1 MGYNTD
7 VCIAVQCTRIDYISN
22 YKKITVMNNSILKI
36 AIITLSIVTL
46 ISFSTDFANAENVP
60 NWIKNNALWYG
71 QGEITETE
79 FLNSIK
85 FLIENDILVLNK
97 EDTIK
102 RNQLAQ
108 IIIPNGNYVVSG
120 GAVYLPLNLEIN
132 PMTTV
137 QWLNDDIVQHTVQ
150 SQDEFGK
157 IIGLFN
163 SVPLNTGETFEF
175 KFTEEGVYNYYCSLH
190 PWRVGLVTVR

>member
-1 MGYNTD
+1 MFALPCNVLEFVIFST
-7 VCIAVQCTRIDYISN
+7 IN
-22 YKKITVMNNSILKI
+22 KIVMKNSILKI
-36 AIITLSIVTL
+36 TIIAISIVTL
-46 ISFSTDFANAENVP
+46 VSFSTNFANAENVP

-85 FLIENDILVLNK
+85 FLIENDILVLDNDN
-97 EDTIK
+97 EIK

-137 QWLNDDIVQHTVQ
+137 QWINDDVVQHTVQ
-150 SQDEFGK
+150 SQDKFGK

-163 SVPLNTGETFEF
+163 SIPLNTGETFEF

>member
-1 MGYNTD
+1 MFALPCNVLEFVIFST
-7 VCIAVQCTRIDYISN
+7 IN
-22 YKKITVMNNSILKI
+22 KIIVMKNSILKI
-36 AIITLSIVTL
+36 TIIAISIVTL
-46 ISFSTDFANAENVP
+46 VSFSTNFANAENVP

-85 FLIENDILVLNK
+85 FLIENDILVLDNDNDN
-97 EDTIK
+97 EIK
-102 RNQLAQ
+102 RNQLTQ

-137 QWLNDDIVQHTVQ
+137 QWLNDDVVQHTVQ
-150 SQDEFGK
+150 SQDKFGN

>member
-1 MGYNTD
+1 MF
-7 VCIAVQCTRIDYISN
+7 AVPCNVLKLVIFQIINDSIS
-22 YKKITVMNNSILKI
+22 MNNSILKI

-85 FLIENDILVLNK
+85 FLIENDILVLDNDGD
-97 EDTIK
+97 EIK

-120 GAVYLPLNLEIN
+120 GAFYLPLNLEIN

-137 QWLNDDIVQHTVQ
+137 QWINDDIVQHTVQ

>member
-1 MGYNTD
+1 MFALPCNVLEFVIFST
-7 VCIAVQCTRIDYISN
+7 IN
-22 YKKITVMNNSILKI
+22 KIIVMKNSILKI
-36 AIITLSIVTL
+36 TIIAISIVTL
-46 ISFSTDFANAENVP
+46 VSFSTNFANAENVP

-85 FLIENDILVLNK
+85 FLIENDILVLDDD
-97 EDTIK
+97 EIK
-102 RNQLAQ
+102 RNQLTQ

-137 QWLNDDIVQHTVQ
+137 QWLNDDVVQHTVQ
-150 SQDEFGK
+150 SQDEFGE

-163 SVPLNTGETFEF
+163 SIPLNTGETFEF

>member
-1 MGYNTD
+1 
-7 VCIAVQCTRIDYISN
+7 
-22 YKKITVMNNSILKI
+22 MNNSILKI
-36 AIITLSIVTL
+36 TIIVISIVTL
-46 ISFSTDFANAENVP
+46 VAFSTDFANAENVP

-85 FLIENDILVLNK
+85 FLIENDILVLDNDD
-97 EDTIK
+97 EIK
-102 RNQLAQ
+102 RNQLTQ

>member
-1 MGYNTD
+1 MF
-7 VCIAVQCTRIDYISN
+7 AVPCNVLKLVIFQIINDSIS
-22 YKKITVMNNSILKI
+22 MNNSILKI

-85 FLIENDILVLNK
+85 FLIENDILVLDNDGD
-97 EDTIK
+97 EIK

-108 IIIPNGNYVVSG
+108 IIIPNGIYVVSG
-120 GAVYLPLNLEIN
+120 GAFYLPLNLEIN

-137 QWLNDDIVQHTVQ
+137 QWINDDIVQHTVQ

>member
-1 MGYNTD
+1 MFALPCIVLKFVIFWIINK
-7 VCIAVQCTRIDYISN
+7 IAVM
-22 YKKITVMNNSILKI
+22 KNSILKI
-36 AIITLSIVTL
+36 TIIAISIVIL
-46 ISFSTDFANAENVP
+46 VSFSTDFVNAENVP

-85 FLIENDILVLNK
+85 FLIENDILVLDNDN
-97 EDTIK
+97 EIK

-137 QWLNDDIVQHTVQ
+137 QWLNDDVVQHTVQ
-150 SQDEFGK
+150 SQDEFGN
-157 IIGLFN
+157 IVGLFN

>member
-1 MGYNTD
+1 MFALPCIVLKFVIFWIINK
-7 VCIAVQCTRIDYISN
+7 IAVM
-22 YKKITVMNNSILKI
+22 KNSILKI
-36 AIITLSIVTL
+36 TIIAISIVIL
-46 ISFSTDFANAENVP
+46 VSFSTDFVNAENVP

-85 FLIENDILVLNK
+85 FLIENDILVLDNDGD
-97 EDTIK
+97 EIK

-120 GAVYLPLNLEIN
+120 GAFYLPLNLEIN

-137 QWLNDDIVQHTVQ
+137 QWINDDIVQHTVQ

>member
-1 MGYNTD
+1 M
-7 VCIAVQCTRIDYISN
+7 
-22 YKKITVMNNSILKI
+22 
-36 AIITLSIVTL
+36 
-46 ISFSTDFANAENVP
+46 P

-137 QWLNDDIVQHTVQ
+137 QWINDDVVQHTVQ
-150 SQDEFGK
+150 SQDKFGK

-163 SVPLNTGETFEF
+163 SVPLNTCETFEF

>member
-1 MGYNTD
+1 MF
-7 VCIAVQCTRIDYISN
+7 AVPCNVLKLVIFQIINDSIS
-22 YKKITVMNNSILKI
+22 MNNSILKI

-85 FLIENDILVLNK
+85 FLIENDILVLDDD
-97 EDTIK
+97 EIK
-102 RNQLAQ
+102 RNQLTQ

-137 QWLNDDIVQHTVQ
+137 QWINDDVVQHTVQ
-150 SQDEFGK
+150 SQDKFGK

-163 SVPLNTGETFEF
+163 SIPLNTGETFEF

>member
-1 MGYNTD
+1 MFALPCIVLKFVIFWIINK
-7 VCIAVQCTRIDYISN
+7 IAVM
-22 YKKITVMNNSILKI
+22 KNSILKI
-36 AIITLSIVTL
+36 TIIAISIVIL
-46 ISFSTDFANAENVP
+46 VSFSTDFVNAENVP

-85 FLIENDILVLNK
+85 FLIENDILVLDNDN
-97 EDTIK
+97 EIK

-137 QWLNDDIVQHTVQ
+137 QWLNDDVVQHTVQ
-150 SQDEFGK
+150 SQDEFGN
-157 IIGLFN
+157 IVGLFN

-190 PWRVGLVTVR
+190 PWRVGLVTVK

>member
-1 MGYNTD
+1 MFALPCIVLEFVIFWIINK
-7 VCIAVQCTRIDYISN
+7 IAVM
-22 YKKITVMNNSILKI
+22 KNSILKI
-36 AIITLSIVTL
+36 TIIAISIVIL
-46 ISFSTDFANAENVP
+46 VSFSTDFVNAENVP

-85 FLIENDILVLNK
+85 FLIENDILVLDNDD
-97 EDTIK
+97 EIK
-102 RNQLAQ
+102 RNQLTQ

-137 QWLNDDIVQHTVQ
+137 QWINDDVVQHTVQ
-150 SQDEFGK
+150 SQDEFGN

>member
-1 MGYNTD
+1 M
-7 VCIAVQCTRIDYISN
+7 
-22 YKKITVMNNSILKI
+22 KNSILKI
-36 AIITLSIVTL
+36 TIIAISIVTL
-46 ISFSTDFANAENVP
+46 VSFSTDFVNAENVP

-85 FLIENDILVLNK
+85 FLIENNILVLDNDDSN
-97 EDTIK
+97 EIK
-102 RNQLAQ
+102 RNQLTQ

-137 QWLNDDIVQHTVQ
+137 QWINDDVVQHTVQ
-150 SQDEFGK
+150 SQDKFGK

>member
-1 MGYNTD
+1 MFALP
-7 VCIAVQCTRIDYISN
+7 CIVLEFVIFSTIN
-22 YKKITVMNNSILKI
+22 KIIVMKNSILKI
-36 AIITLSIVTL
+36 TIIAISIVTL
-46 ISFSTDFANAENVP
+46 VSFSTNFANAENVP
-60 NWIKNNALWYG
+60 NCIKNNALWYG

-85 FLIENDILVLNK
+85 FLIENDILVLDNDD
-97 EDTIK
+97 EIK
-102 RNQLAQ
+102 RNQLTQ

>member
-1 MGYNTD
+1 MF
-7 VCIAVQCTRIDYISN
+7 AVPCNVLKLVIFQIINDSIS
-22 YKKITVMNNSILKI
+22 MNNSILKI
-36 AIITLSIVTL
+36 TIIILSIVTL

-85 FLIENDILVLNK
+85 FLIENDILVLDDD
-97 EDTIK
+97 EIK
-102 RNQLAQ
+102 RNQLTQ

-190 PWRVGLVTVR
+190 PWRVGLVTVK

>member
-1 MGYNTD
+1 
-7 VCIAVQCTRIDYISN
+7 
-22 YKKITVMNNSILKI
+22 MNNLNLKLIFFSI
-36 AIITLSIVTL
+36 SVFFL
-46 ISFSTDFANAENVP
+46 ISVSSSTVNAENVP
-60 NWIKNNALWYG
+60 AWIKNNALWYG
-71 QGEITETE
+71 QGDITEIE

-85 FLIENDILVLNK
+85 FLIENDILVLENN
-97 EDTIK
+97 EPIK
-102 RNQLAQ
+102 RNQLEQ

-120 GAVYLPLNLEIN
+120 GNFYLPLNLEIH

-137 QWLNDDIVQHTVQ
+137 QWINDDIVLHTVQ
-150 SQDEFGK
+150 SQDEYGE

-190 PWRVGLVTVR
+190 PWRIGLVTVR

>member
-1 MGYNTD
+1 MFALPCNVLEFVIFST
-7 VCIAVQCTRIDYISN
+7 IN
-22 YKKITVMNNSILKI
+22 KIIVMKNSILKI
-36 AIITLSIVTL
+36 TIIAISIVTL
-46 ISFSTDFANAENVP
+46 VSFSTNFANAENVP

-85 FLIENDILVLNK
+85 FLIENDILVLDNDN
-97 EDTIK
+97 EIK

-137 QWLNDDIVQHTVQ
+137 QWINDDVVQHTVQ
-150 SQDEFGK
+150 SQDKFGK

>member
-1 MGYNTD
+1 
-7 VCIAVQCTRIDYISN
+7 
-22 YKKITVMNNSILKI
+22 MNNSILKI
-36 AIITLSIVTL
+36 TIIAISIVTL
-46 ISFSTDFANAENVP
+46 ISFSTDFANAENIPDWV
-60 NWIKNNALWYG
+60 KNNALWYG

-85 FLIENDILVLNK
+85 FLIENNILVLNN
-97 EDTIK
+97 DDNDIK
-102 RNQLAQ
+102 RNQLEQ

-137 QWLNDDIVQHTVQ
+137 QWINDDVVHHTIQ
-150 SQDEFGK
+150 SQDKYGE

-163 SVPLNTGETFEF
+163 SAPLDTGETFVF

>member
-1 MGYNTD
+1 MDEMGSWHVIFNVDPST
-7 VCIAVQCTRIDYISN
+7 QGTWEISGFE
-22 YKKITVMNNSILKI
+22 KGLPPDMPK
-36 AIITLSIVTL
+36 
-46 ISFSTDFANAENVP
+46 VP
-60 NWIKNNALWYG
+60 IWIKQSGDWWSTNQIADS
-71 QGEITETE
+71 E
-79 FLNSIK
+79 FLEGIK
-85 FLIENDILVLNK
+85 FLIENDILVLDDD
-97 EDTIK
+97 EIK
-102 RNQLAQ
+102 RNQLTQ

-137 QWLNDDIVQHTVQ
+137 QWINDDVVQHTVQ
-150 SQDEFGK
+150 SQDKFGK

-175 KFTEEGVYNYYCSLH
+175 KFTEEGIYNYYCSLH

>member
-1 MGYNTD
+1 MFALPCIVLKFVIFWIINK
-7 VCIAVQCTRIDYISN
+7 IAVM
-22 YKKITVMNNSILKI
+22 KNSILKI
-36 AIITLSIVTL
+36 TIIAISIVIL
-46 ISFSTDFANAENVP
+46 VSFSTDFVNAENVP

-85 FLIENDILVLNK
+85 FLIENDILVLDNDDSN
-97 EDTIK
+97 EIK

-137 QWLNDDIVQHTVQ
+137 QWINDDVVQHTVQ
-150 SQDEFGK
+150 SQDKFGK

>member
-1 MGYNTD
+1 M
-7 VCIAVQCTRIDYISN
+7 VL
-22 YKKITVMNNSILKI
+22 NNFILKI
-36 AIITLSIVTL
+36 TLVVISIVTL
-46 ISFSTDFANAENVP
+46 ISFSADFANAENVP
-60 NWIKNNALWYG
+60 VWIKNNALWYG

-85 FLIENDILVLNK
+85 FLIENDILVLDNDDK
-97 EDTIK
+97 VK
-102 RNQLAQ
+102 RHQLEQ
-108 IIIPNGNYVVSG
+108 IIIPNGNYVISG
-120 GAVYLPLNLEIN
+120 GGFYLPLNLEIHS
-132 PMTTV
+132 MTTV
-137 QWLNDDIVQHTVQ
+137 QWINDDIVQHTVQ
-150 SQDEFGK
+150 SQDEFGN

>member
-1 MGYNTD
+1 MFALPCNVLELIIFQIT
-7 VCIAVQCTRIDYISN
+7 
-22 YKKITVMNNSILKI
+22 KKITVMNNSILKI
-36 AIITLSIVTL
+36 IIIAISIITL
-46 ISFSTDFANAENVP
+46 ISFSTDFVNAENVP

-85 FLIENDILVLNK
+85 FLIENDILVLDNDGDK
-97 EDTIK
+97 IK

-120 GAVYLPLNLEIN
+120 GAFYLPLNLEIN

-137 QWLNDDIVQHTVQ
+137 QWINDDIVQHTVQ

>member
-1 MGYNTD
+1 MFALPCNVLEFVIFSTINK
-7 VCIAVQCTRIDYISN
+7 VI
-22 YKKITVMNNSILKI
+22 VMKNSILKI
-36 AIITLSIVTL
+36 TIIAISIVTL
-46 ISFSTDFANAENVP
+46 VSFSTNFANAENVP

-85 FLIENDILVLNK
+85 FLIENDILVLEK
-97 EDTIK
+97 EDKIK
-102 RNQLAQ
+102 RNQLTQ

-137 QWLNDDIVQHTVQ
+137 QWINDDVVQHTVQ
-150 SQDEFGK
+150 SQDEFGN
-157 IIGLFN
+157 IVGLFN

>member
-1 MGYNTD
+1 MFALPCIVLKFVIFWIINK
-7 VCIAVQCTRIDYISN
+7 IAVM
-22 YKKITVMNNSILKI
+22 KNSILKI
-36 AIITLSIVTL
+36 TIIAISIVIL
-46 ISFSTDFANAENVP
+46 VAFSTDFANAENVP

-137 QWLNDDIVQHTVQ
+137 QWINDDVVQHTVQ
-150 SQDEFGK
+150 SQDKFGK

-163 SVPLNTGETFEF
+163 SIPLNTGETFEF

>member
-1 MGYNTD
+1 MFALPCNVLEFVIFSTINK
-7 VCIAVQCTRIDYISN
+7 VI
-22 YKKITVMNNSILKI
+22 VMKNSILKI
-36 AIITLSIVTL
+36 TIIAISIVTL
-46 ISFSTDFANAENVP
+46 VSFSTNFANAENVP

-85 FLIENDILVLNK
+85 FLIENDILVLEK
-97 EDTIK
+97 EDKIK
-102 RNQLAQ
+102 RNQLTQ

-137 QWLNDDIVQHTVQ
+137 QWLNDDVVQHTVQ
-150 SQDEFGK
+150 SQDKFGN

-190 PWRVGLVTVR
+190 PWRVGLVTVK

>member
-1 MGYNTD
+1 MF
-7 VCIAVQCTRIDYISN
+7 AVPCNVLKLVIFQIINDSIS
-22 YKKITVMNNSILKI
+22 MNNSILKI

-85 FLIENDILVLNK
+85 FLIENDILVLDDD
-97 EDTIK
+97 EIK
-102 RNQLAQ
+102 RNQLTQ

-137 QWLNDDIVQHTVQ
+137 QWINDDVVQHTVQ
-150 SQDEFGK
+150 SQDKFGK

-163 SVPLNTGETFEF
+163 SIPLNTGETFEF
-175 KFTEEGVYNYYCSLH
+175 KFTEEGIYNYYCSLH

>member
-1 MGYNTD
+1 MFALPCNVLEFVIFST
-7 VCIAVQCTRIDYISN
+7 INRII
-22 YKKITVMNNSILKI
+22 VMKNSILKI
-36 AIITLSIVTL
+36 TIIAISIVTL
-46 ISFSTDFANAENVP
+46 VSFSTDFVNAENVP

-137 QWLNDDIVQHTVQ
+137 QWINDDVVQHTVQ
-150 SQDEFGK
+150 SQDKFGK

-163 SVPLNTGETFEF
+163 SIPLNTGETFEF

>member
-1 MGYNTD
+1 MF
-7 VCIAVQCTRIDYISN
+7 AVPCNVLKLVIFQIINDSIS
-22 YKKITVMNNSILKI
+22 MNNSILKI

-85 FLIENDILVLNK
+85 FLIENDILVLDNDNDN
-97 EDTIK
+97 EIK
-102 RNQLAQ
+102 RNQLTQ

-137 QWLNDDIVQHTVQ
+137 QWINDDVVQHTVQ
-150 SQDEFGK
+150 SQDKFGK

-163 SVPLNTGETFEF
+163 SIPLNTGETFEF
-175 KFTEEGVYNYYCSLH
+175 KFTEEGIYNYYCSLH

>member
-1 MGYNTD
+1 MFALPCNVLEFVIFST
-7 VCIAVQCTRIDYISN
+7 IN
-22 YKKITVMNNSILKI
+22 KIIVMKNSILKI
-36 AIITLSIVTL
+36 TIIAISIVTL
-46 ISFSTDFANAENVP
+46 VSFSTNFANAENVP

-137 QWLNDDIVQHTVQ
+137 QWINDDVVQHTVQ
-150 SQDEFGK
+150 SQDKFGK

-163 SVPLNTGETFEF
+163 SIPLNTGETFEF

>member
-1 MGYNTD
+1 MF
-7 VCIAVQCTRIDYISN
+7 AVPCNVLKLVIFQIINDSIS
-22 YKKITVMNNSILKI
+22 MNNSILKI

-85 FLIENDILVLNK
+85 FLIENDILVLDDD
-97 EDTIK
+97 EIK
-102 RNQLAQ
+102 RNQLTQ

>member
-1 MGYNTD
+1 MF
-7 VCIAVQCTRIDYISN
+7 AVPCNVLKLVIFQIINDSIS
-22 YKKITVMNNSILKI
+22 MNNSILKI

-85 FLIENDILVLNK
+85 FLIENDILVLDNDNDN
-97 EDTIK
+97 EIK
-102 RNQLAQ
+102 RNQLTQ

-137 QWLNDDIVQHTVQ
+137 QWINDDVVQHTVQ
-150 SQDEFGK
+150 SQDKFGK

>member
-1 MGYNTD
+1 MFALPCIVLEFVIFWIINK
-7 VCIAVQCTRIDYISN
+7 IAVM
-22 YKKITVMNNSILKI
+22 KNSILKI
-36 AIITLSIVTL
+36 TIIAISIVIL
-46 ISFSTDFANAENVP
+46 VSFSTDFANAENVP

-85 FLIENDILVLNK
+85 FLIENDILVLDNDN
-97 EDTIK
+97 EIK

-137 QWLNDDIVQHTVQ
+137 QWLNDDVVQHTVQ
-150 SQDEFGK
+150 SQDEFGN
-157 IIGLFN
+157 IVGLFN

>member
-1 MGYNTD
+1 MFALPCIVLEFVIFWITNK
-7 VCIAVQCTRIDYISN
+7 IAVM
-22 YKKITVMNNSILKI
+22 KNSILKI
-36 AIITLSIVTL
+36 TIIAISIVTL
-46 ISFSTDFANAENVP
+46 VSFSTDFVNAENVP

-85 FLIENDILVLNK
+85 FLIENDILVLDNDDSN
-97 EDTIK
+97 EIK

-137 QWLNDDIVQHTVQ
+137 QWINDDVVQHTVQ
-150 SQDEFGK
+150 SQDKFGK

>member
-1 MGYNTD
+1 
-7 VCIAVQCTRIDYISN
+7 VVL
-22 YKKITVMNNSILKI
+22 NNFILKI
-36 AIITLSIVTL
+36 TLVVISIVTL
-46 ISFSTDFANAENVP
+46 ISFSADFANAENVP
-60 NWIKNNALWYG
+60 VWIKNNALWYG

-85 FLIENDILVLNK
+85 FLIEKNILVLDNDDDK
-97 EDTIK
+97 IK

-108 IIIPNGNYVVSG
+108 IVIPNGNYVISG
-120 GAVYLPLNLEIN
+120 GGFYLPLNLEIN

-137 QWLNDDIVQHTVQ
+137 QWINDDIVQHTVQ
-150 SQDEFGK
+150 SQDKFGK